1 MTDRYAVFGN
11 PIGHSRSPW
20 IHTRFA
26 EQTGEDIQYDRL
38 EVPLDG
44 FAEAVE
50 LFQESGGHGL
60 NITVPFKE
68 EAWAVADSHSPR
80 AEACGAVNTLLFR
93 DDGGRH
99 GDNTDGEGLVR
110 DLRGNHGIT
119 LRDRRVLVLGAGG
132 AVRGVL
138 QLLAGEQ
145 PAMLLI
151 ANRTVRRAAELLP
164 LCFDAQDTA
173 ACGLDDI
180 AGYGPFDVVI
190 NGTSTGLSGELPPL
204 PTGIFADHGT
214 AYDMVYGASEPVF
227 LRWARENGAAQT
239 IDGLGM
245 LVEQA
250 AESFRLWRGVSPDTA
265 PVIRDLRAA
274 IAGDANP

>member
-11 PIGHSRSPW
+11 PIAHSRSPW

-26 EQTGEDIQYDRL
+26 EQTGEDIEYSRQ
-38 EVPLDG
+38 EVPTDG

-50 LFQESGGHGL
+50 LFQDKGGHGL

-68 EAWAVADSHSPR
+68 EAWSVADSRSPR

-93 DDGGRH
+93 ADGGRH

-110 DLRGNHGIT
+110 DLRDNHRIT
-119 LRDRRVLVLGAGG
+119 LQNRRILVLGAGG

-138 QLLAGEQ
+138 ELLAAEH
-145 PAMLLI
+145 PALLLI
-151 ANRTVRRAAELLP
+151 ANRTVSRAEGLVP
-164 LCFDAQDTA
+164 LCREAADAD
-173 ACGLDDI
+173 ACGFDTLHDQP
-180 AGYGPFDVVI
+180 PFDLII
-190 NGTSTGLSGELPPL
+190 NGTSTGLSGGMPDLPE
-204 PTGIFADHGT
+204 GIVGART
-214 AYDMVYGASEPVF
+214 SAYDMVYGPEPTPF
-227 LRWARENGAAQT
+227 MRWAAEHGAART
-239 IDGLGM
+239 LDGLGM

-265 PVIRDLRAA
+265 PIIRDLRRA
-274 IAGDANP
+274 ITEPDQS

>member
-11 PIGHSRSPW
+11 PIAHSRSPW

-38 EVPLDG
+38 EVSTDG

-50 LFQESGGHGL
+50 LFQESGGSGL

-68 EAWAVADSHSPR
+68 EAWAVVDSRSPR

-110 DLRGNHGIT
+110 DLRDNHRVPLKGQ
-119 LRDRRVLVLGAGG
+119 RVLVLGAGG

-138 QLLAGEQ
+138 ELLAAEH
-145 PAMLLI
+145 PAVLLI
-151 ANRTVRRAAELLP
+151 ANRTVSRARGLVG
-164 LCFDAQDTA
+164 LCHEAPEA
-173 ACGLDDI
+173 RACGFEELRDEG
-180 AGYGPFDVVI
+180 AWDVII
-190 NGTSTGLSGELPPL
+190 NGTSTGLSGGMPDLPDTVIH
-204 PTGIFADHGT
+204 TGTT
-214 AYDMVYGASEPVF
+214 AYDMVYGPEPTPF
-227 LRWARENGAAQT
+227 MRWAAERGAANT
-239 IDGLGM
+239 LDGLGM

-250 AESFRLWRGVSPDTA
+250 AESFRLWRGVSPDTG
-265 PVIRDLRAA
+265 PVIRDLRQA
-274 IAGDANP
+274 IKQPDPS